1 MKRFLTVIAATATLG
16 GVTAPA
22 AIAQQQDADMNMLTG
37 KVYRALRDCEIDTN
51 MVDTLTMAQVSGIV
65 LSASSADEA
74 NKCEEIEAIA
84 MGE

>member
-22 AIAQQQDADMNMLTG
+22 AIAQQQDADMTMLTG
-37 KVYRALRDCEIDTN
+37 KVYRALRDCDIDTN
-51 MVDTLTMAQVSGIV
+51 IVDTLTMAQVAGIT

-74 NKCEEIEAIA
+74 SKCERVQAIA